1 MAKTPL
7 VIQRFDGG
15 WSTDLKIGS
24 ANSFHYSRHI
34 DFRKSPTQLTILPK
48 TVKESSTTV
57 TGLITEMIQLPS
69 GKIVAIDGAGGVYTR
84 STAGTWAKNSTT
96 LTDTAMGMVYNE
108 QQDTIWIPGLSSLH
122 SITNADG
129 RFSGG
134 TFTVNSSAI
143 TDLTDQLSTAGR
155 ANTYTTTNAVNEGAT
170 HKLTVTPTIEPQYSI
185 KIWVTTKGTDNLT
198 VTMHDSANNLLG
210 TRTVTN
216 ASITNGAYNEF
227 VFATP
232 VRTTSGSN
240 GASYHFHIT
249 HASASSSTIGVA
261 TASDFSTADYQTQV
275 NRFVSPRNLMH
286 PAKNFLQYICIG
298 NERYLSVWEAISQ
311 TAPTALE
318 FVQHR
323 LTFPTGYEVT
333 GLAEY
338 TEYLAIACEKRST
351 SSTNE
356 FQQGKIFFWD
366 GTSSTYN
373 FVIDIP
379 EGAPYSIF
387 SSKNVVYYYA
397 NGGWWAWSGGNP
409 VKLKQMPNTDTEYT
423 DLANYTVNYPNMMAV
438 RNGILLGGYPS
449 ETSSSIIEFGVYSFG
464 SKDRN
469 FGESFG
475 YSYTAD
481 TTNGYTN
488 GLQGTLALGCIK
500 SFGDKLFVSWRENND
515 YGVDKVS
522 PTSDPFPTAT
532 WQSLVLDD
540 GRPNRTKEANE
551 LFIDFDTLPTGA
563 TVTPKYK
570 INRASSWTSGTTVT
584 AGGTQARMSI
594 NKRYKEIQVGMD
606 LVATTATP
614 TIIGLTLIRDTL
626 GSEKD

>member
-24 ANSFHYSRHI
+24 AHSFAYSNHM

-57 TGLITEMIQLPS
+57 TGLITEIIQLPS
-69 GKIVAIDGAGGVYTR
+69 GKIVAIDGSGGVYTR
-84 STAGTWAKNSTT
+84 STAGVWAKNGTT
-96 LTDTAMGMVYNE
+96 LTDTAMGMVYDE
-108 QQDTIWIPGLSSLH
+108 QQDTIWIPGLNSLH
-122 SITNADG
+122 SVTNADG

-143 TDLTDQLSTAGR
+143 TALVDQLSTAGN
-155 ANTYTTTNAVNEGAT
+155 ANTYTTTNAINEGAT
-170 HKLTVTPTIEPQYSI
+170 HRLTFTPTIEPQYSVR
-185 KIWVTTKGTDNLT
+185 IWVTTKGTDALT
-198 VTMHDSANNLLG
+198 VTMHDAANNILS
-210 TRTVTN
+210 TKTIAN
-216 ASITNGAYNEF
+216 AAITNGAYNEF
-227 VFATP
+227 IFNTP

-249 HASASSSTIGVA
+249 HASASSSTIGVS
-261 TASDFSTADYQTQV
+261 TASSFATTDYQTLA
-275 NRFVSPRNLMH
+275 NRLVSPRNLMH
-286 PAKNFLQYICIG
+286 PAKNFLQYTCIG
-298 NERYLSVWEAISQ
+298 NERYLSVWEVISQ

-338 TEYLAIACEKRST
+338 TEYLAIACERRST

-366 GTSSTYN
+366 GTSATYN
-373 FVIDIP
+373 FVIDVP
-379 EGAPYSIF
+379 EGAPYSIY

-409 VKLKQMPNTDTEYT
+409 VKLRQMPNTDFEYT
-423 DLANYTVNYPNMMAV
+423 DANTYMVNYPNTMAV
-438 RNGILLGGYPS
+438 RNGILVGGFPS
-449 ETSSSIIEFGVYSFG
+449 ETNSTAVEHAIYSFG
-464 SKDRN
+464 SRDRN
-469 FGESFG
+469 FSESFG
-475 YSYTAD
+475 YSYTISSG
-481 TTNGYTN
+481 TKTNG
-488 GLQGTLALGCIK
+488 TLRIGCVK
-500 SFGDKLFVSWRENND
+500 SYGDKLFISWRD
-515 YGVDKVS
+515 GATYGVDIVD
-522 PTSDPFPTAT
+522 PNSDPFATAS
-532 WQSLVLDD
+532 WESLILDD

-551 LFIDFDTLPTGA
+551 LFIDFDVLPTGA

-570 INRASSWTSGTTVT
+570 IDRASGWTSGTTVT
-584 AGGTQARMSI
+584 AGGTQAQVSI

-606 LVATTATP
+606 LVATATTP
-614 TIIGLTLIRDTL
+614 VIIGLTLIRDTL